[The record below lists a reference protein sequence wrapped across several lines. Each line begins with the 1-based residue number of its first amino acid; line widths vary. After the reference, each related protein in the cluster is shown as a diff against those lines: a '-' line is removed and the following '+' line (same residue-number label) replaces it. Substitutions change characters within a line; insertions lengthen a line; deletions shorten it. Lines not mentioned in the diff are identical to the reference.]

1 MKRIALLSL
10 ICLVA
15 LGGWA
20 QRKTSLDAG
29 WKFHR
34 GDVIDAESPE
44 FDDSKWRTL
53 IVPHDFSMEPAF
65 DPSDERQRFANWSD
79 MQVGPFS
86 RLSVGNWDNAQ
97 TVGGTGWYRKT
108 FRLPIQGNASLET
121 FLSQT
126 NVNIRFDGVYNQAE
140 VWVNGVK
147 TATNV
152 YGYMPFVVGFVF
164 LLTGRW
170 KTNRHIIKE
179 EDN

>member
-44 FDDSKWRTL
+44 FD
-53 IVPHDFSMEPAF
+53 EPAF

-147 TATNV
+147 TTTTTS
-152 YGYMPFVVGFVF
+152 GWSP
-164 LLTGRW
+164 W
-170 KTNRHIIKE
+170 W
-179 EDN
+179 